1 MNKLFDLESP
11 IFKLLAKAVDI
22 MIINVLFILGCIPIF
37 TIGASLT
44 ALYKVT
50 LKMVSKEDMYI
61 VREFMLAFKKNFKV
75 TTAVWGIMVFI
86 GFLFAVNY
94 QLLQNFSGVLYIFS
108 SVVLA
113 VFTFIYLCV
122 FTFIF
127 PYIALYENSTEKF
140 LINSLIISLSNI
152 SYMLFLIPLTVI
164 LSIFFFSS
172 EIGLITG
179 IYLGTFG
186 GFALLALY
194 NSFFINKIFKKYN
207 NTNLQ

>member
-1 MNKLFDLESP
+1 
-11 IFKLLAKAVDI
+11 
-22 MIINVLFILGCIPIF
+22 
-37 TIGASLT
+37 
-44 ALYKVT
+44 
-50 LKMVSKEDMYI
+50 
-61 VREFMLAFKKNFKV
+61 
-75 TTAVWGIMVFI
+75 MVFI

-94 QLLQNFSGVLYIFS
+94 QLLQNISGVLYIFS

-127 PYIALYENSTEKF
+127 PYIALYENSTKKF

-186 GFALLALY
+186 GFALSALY